1 MVGDGAGI
9 EDSRDISVRPTCSV
23 SDHGVLVGKWVGEG
37 WDNTRKITETFSNV
51 NF

>member
-23 SDHGVLVGKWVGEG
+23 SGHGVLVGEG
-37 WDNTRKITETFSNV
+37 WDSSRKITETFINV